1 MNSLLHVLPDVS
13 FALTPAPPFLAL
25 KIFFL
30 NFHSP
35 SRAIYRSFLKDPCDT
50 AHRSKCPQSNH
61 TRIRNNLR
69 PLIRRGDISV
79 SFSQSY
85 KGAPYYIRIEKL
97 KKKPFSG
104 VVPSCRCGRASCELN
119 IYQKGNYTGGREIT
133 QHFVD
138 GLKDSRSILSLR
150 AKGKRPAP
158 EVEFVPNKPKPVA
171 EVVDLLE

>member
-1 MNSLLHVLPDVS
+1 MNSLLHILHDGLCTHLFPHRPYFSLHV
-13 FALTPAPPFLAL
+13 FYY
-25 KIFFL
+25 
-30 NFHSP
+30 P
-35 SRAIYRSFLKDPCDT
+35 SSGDYRSFLTNPCST
-50 AHRSKCPQSNH
+50 SHRAKCAQSNH
-61 TRIRNNLR
+61 ARTRNNLQ
-69 PLIRRGDISV
+69 PLISRGDISV

-97 KKKPFSG
+97 KKKPLPSSG

>member
-1 MNSLLHVLPDVS
+1 MYLLRSPQHPLSSPS
-13 FALTPAPPFLAL
+13 F
-25 KIFFL
+25 FFL
-30 NFHSP
+30 NFHYP
-35 SRAIYRSFLKDPCDT
+35 SRASYRSFLKDPCDT
-50 AHRSKCPQSNH
+50 THRSKCPQSNH
-61 TRIRNNLR
+61 TRIRKDLR
-69 PLIRRGDISV
+69 PLINRGAISV
-79 SFSQSY
+79 SSSQSY

-97 KKKPFSG
+97 KKQPLPSSG
-104 VVPSCRCGRASCELN
+104 VVPSCHCGRASCELN

>member
-1 MNSLLHVLPDVS
+1 MYLLRSPRHPLSSPS
-13 FALTPAPPFLAL
+13 N
-25 KIFFL
+25 IFL
-30 NFHSP
+30 NFYYP
-35 SRAIYRSFLKDPCDT
+35 SRASYRSFLKDPCDT

-61 TRIRNNLR
+61 TKIRHNLR

-85 KGAPYYIRIEKL
+85 KGAPYYIRIAKL
-97 KKKPFSG
+97 KKKPLPSSG
-104 VVPSCRCGRASCELN
+104 VVPRCQCGRVSCELN

>member
-1 MNSLLHVLPDVS
+1 MIFCTHPSTPLSPPSNIFLH
-13 FALTPAPPFLAL
+13 
-25 KIFFL
+25 
-30 NFHSP
+30 FHYP
-35 SRAIYRSFLKDPCDT
+35 SRASYRSFLTDPCDT
-50 AHRSKCPQSNH
+50 THRSKCPQSNH
-61 TRIRNNLR
+61 TRIRNSLR
-69 PLIRRGDISV
+69 PLINRGDISI

-97 KKKPFSG
+97 KKKPLPSSG
-104 VVPSCRCGRASCELN
+104 VVPRCRCGRVSCELN
-119 IYQKGNYTGGREIT
+119 TYQKGNYTGEREIT